1 VALTFPLAP
10 FLSPAGGEEGGDG
23 NLRTFPQPPHLPP
36 TPALSPNLRTF
47 PPAPRPLPWWE
58 RTGEDG
64 AGEKE
69 HWKLLNGQGHGG
81 R

>member
-1 VALTFPLAP
+1 MVT
-10 FLSPAGGEEGGDG
+10 S
-23 NLRTFPQPPHLPP
+23 
-36 TPALSPNLRTF
+36 ALSPNLRTF

>member
-1 VALTFPLAP
+1 MVTSAP
-10 FLSPAGGEEGGDG
+10 S
-23 NLRTFPQPPHLPP
+23 PQPLHLPP

>member
-1 VALTFPLAP
+1 MALTFPLAP

-23 NLRTFPQPPHLPP
+23 
-36 TPALSPNLRTF
+36 NLRTF